1 MNFLRIELEEP
12 KEFENFLYQENE
24 NNSIENPNNFE
35 FVNNNSTNENTYDRD
50 NYNREKKL
58 DISYYKL
65 EIISKKK
72 YYYTPK
78 PKIKKL

>member
-35 FVNNNSTNENTYDRD
+35 FVNNNSTNENKYERD
-50 NYNREKKL
+50 NYNKEKK
-58 DISYYKL
+58 
-65 EIISKKK
+65 
-72 YYYTPK
+72 
-78 PKIKKL
+78 